1 LRGEADR
8 CLAFAIYDKEKVN
21 MQDTKTGKFKRLPK
35 EKKPVDRSLSLQK
48 AFEEASDVIDTLAD
62 EYAEWYDNM
71 TGTSLAAME
80 KYGVVREVSQVME
93 EQFDALEGLEF
104 PDGIGEIPIII
115 PLYPSGK
122 SPSKSVRLSYACQVL
137 SSICSAIIDD
147 VDADS
152 AETSIFNIIEDAEQ
166 KEDAM
171 EQAEEFTQELQE
183 IIDALDSIDF
193 P

>member
-1 LRGEADR
+1 
-8 CLAFAIYDKEKVN
+8 

-71 TGTSLAAME
+71 TGTSLEAME
-80 KYGVVREVSQVME
+80 KYGVTGEVAQVMR
-93 EQFDALEGLEF
+93 EQFDALENLEF
-104 PDGIGEIPIII
+104 PDGISETPIII

-122 SPSKSVRLSYACQVL
+122 SPSKSVRFSYACQVL
-137 SSICSAIIDD
+137 NSICSMINGEN
-147 VDADS
+147 ADS
-152 AETSIFNIIEDAEQ
+152 PETSIFNIIEDAEQ